1 MATDKE
7 QGKKKAQSNEEVRK
21 DLDAARAE
29 LKAAQEKLDAAQA
42 RLDAE
47 DKKEEAIPVAPQAA
61 AEPQPVVSQ
70 TEPVQAAESVPQAS
84 AAAAASAGYAGAQ
97 VPPQTP
103 PPTYYY
109 QPTYTQPV
117 VTKDHV
123 AAGLLGIILGS
134 LGIHKFYLGY
144 NTSGFIMLAITIL
157 GSILTLG
164 IAGGVMAIIGLIE
177 GILYLTKSQSE
188 FDQMYVFNKREWF

>member
-1 MATDKE
+1 MATDKK
-7 QGKKKAQSNEEVRK
+7 QGTEKPQTNEEIRK
-21 DLDAARAE
+21 ELDAARAE

-42 RLDAE
+42 HLDGSESQAS
-47 DKKEEAIPVAPQAA
+47 PVAEPPSAQASTTPQETPPQPEPAASPADAAQAA
-61 AEPQPVVSQ
+61 
-70 TEPVQAAESVPQAS
+70 
-84 AAAAASAGYAGAQ
+84 GYTGAQ

-103 PPTYYY
+103 PPYYY
-109 QPTYTQPV
+109 QPTYAQPV

-123 AAGLLGIILGS
+123 AAGLLAIILGS

-144 NTSGFIMLAITIL
+144 NTSGFIMLGVTIL
-157 GSILTLG
+157 GSLITFGL
-164 IAGGVMAIIGLIE
+164 AGGVMALIGLIE